1 MTLPDTTKFYIN
13 GEFTSSID
21 GHDIDV
27 MNPSYDTVCAQAT
40 LGGNERWRGCYR
52 ISKGSL

>member
-27 MNPSYDTVCAQAT
+27 MNP
-40 LGGNERWRGCYR
+40 L
-52 ISKGSL
+52 L